1 MHSRLLLVELP
12 EDGGAVL
19 HAARAQAEESGCRA
33 RDLTG
38 ERQLRARHDAD
49 RRVGIFRRRE
59 APCAGSEIA
68 CRELVADSRGTRLHV
83 VQAVIAHGEDSFPR
97 SPPWPLELAKARIVP
112 KEGGMVSRHQLRAI
126 TPIRYPPPPRRR
138 ACAIPGAAR

>member
-1 MHSRLLLVELP
+1 MHPRLLLVELP
-12 EDGGAVL
+12 EDGGPVL

-33 RDLTG
+33 RDLPG

-49 RRVGIFRRRE
+49 RRIGIFRRRE

-83 VQAVIAHGEDSFPR
+83 VKAVVAHGEDSFPH
-97 SPPWPLELAKARIVP
+97 SPPWPLELARSKGSAKSKEEWCHAINCAR
-112 KEGGMVSRHQLRAI
+112 SRRPATRLHHVVERAQS
-126 TPIRYPPPPRRR
+126 R
-138 ACAIPGAAR
+138 AW